1 MNEFIDTITR
11 TSIFAGLAREDLA
24 RVAGKLDEVRVAA
37 GTVIIRQADPG
48 DALYVV
54 QTGAVETLH
63 RDAAGDVER
72 IAILGP
78 RECFGEIAIFT
89 GTPRSASVVALVDT
103 SLLRMSKQ
111 ACEQLVV
118 QCPPFSLHICRLLSE
133 RLIERGRELASNRVG
148 RDAVLHDR
156 DKTHSRRLVTFVV
169 DAGDADTIGDEPVWH
184 DGKVVGWVTS
194 GDKEPRRTCRPVWR
208 KICIR
213 RCTFCR

>member
-1 MNEFIDTITR
+1 VNEFIDTITR

-54 QTGAVETLH
+54 QTGAVEILH

-111 ACEQLVV
+111 ACE
-118 QCPPFSLHICRLLSE
+118 
-133 RLIERGRELASNRVG
+133 AS
-148 RDAVLHDR
+148 A
-156 DKTHSRRLVTFVV
+156 
-169 DAGDADTIGDEPVWH
+169 
-184 DGKVVGWVTS
+184 
-194 GDKEPRRTCRPVWR
+194 
-208 KICIR
+208 
-213 RCTFCR
+213 